1 VKIIQQ
7 FEKWNKTT
15 WLPLGLG
22 LIFGIGIVDFI
33 TGYELAFS
41 LFYLLPICAVVWF
54 LGKRFGVLFSVLASI
69 VWFFADYFSGHQY
82 TDQITYIWNTA
93 IRFAFFVIVTTLLSS
108 LKEALER
115 EKALSRIDRL
125 TGAMNGEY
133 FYEIIRAELDRFI
146 RYQHP
151 FTLVYIDLD
160 NFKKVNDQYGHSTG
174 DALLR
179 KVIATIKDKTRKTDI
194 VARMGGD
201 EFAILLLETDSLTAQ
216 LIIPRIQQHLLNEM
230 AKSQW
235 SVTFSIGAITF
246 TAAPKST
253 REIFKLADD
262 QMYTVKQAGKN
273 AVSYSV
279 YSEEQKH
286 EKTSEFDPVS

>member
-7 FEKWNKTT
+7 LENWNKTAM
-15 WLPLGLG
+15 LALGLA
-22 LIFGIGIVDFI
+22 LIFGIGILDFI

-82 TDQITYIWNTA
+82 TDQIMYIWNTA
-93 IRFAFFVIVTTLLSS
+93 IRFAFFVVVTTLLAS
-108 LKEALER
+108 LKEAMER
-115 EKALSRIDRL
+115 EKALSRVDRL

-133 FYEIIRAELDRFI
+133 FYEIIQAELDRFI
-146 RYQHP
+146 RYMHP

-160 NFKKVNDQYGHSTG
+160 NFKKVNDQFGHSTG

-179 KVIATIKDKTRKTDI
+179 KVIATIKEKTRKTDV

-216 LIIPRIQQHLLNEM
+216 LVIPRIQQHLLNEM
-230 AKSQW
+230 SKSQW

-253 REIFKLADD
+253 REIFQLADD
-262 QMYTVKQAGKN
+262 QMYSVKRAGKN

-279 YSEEQKH
+279 YSDDQKP
-286 EKTSEFDPVS
+286 EKTTATNTNN

>member
-1 VKIIQQ
+1 MKIIQQ
-7 FEKWNKTT
+7 LEKWNKST
-15 WLPLGLG
+15 WLPLGLA
-22 LIFGIGIVDFI
+22 LIFAIGILDFI

-54 LGKRFGVLFSVLASI
+54 LGKRLGVLFSVLASI

-82 TDQITYIWNTA
+82 TDQITYIWNTI
-93 IRFAFFVIVTTLLSS
+93 IRFTFFVVVTALLAS

-115 EKALSRIDRL
+115 ERVLSRVDRL
-125 TGAMNGEY
+125 TGALNGEY
-133 FYEIIRAELDRFI
+133 FHEIIRAERDRFI
-146 RYQHP
+146 RYKHP

-160 NFKKVNDQYGHSTG
+160 NFKMINDQYGHSTG

-179 KVIATIKDKTRKTDI
+179 KVVDTINEKTRMTDV

-216 LIIPRIQQHLLNEM
+216 LVIPRVQQQLLNEM
-230 AKSQW
+230 KKNQW

-246 TAAPKST
+246 TAAPTST
-253 REIFKLADD
+253 REIFKLADE
-262 QMYTVKQAGKN
+262 QMYSVKRTGKN

-279 YSEEQKH
+279 FSGEQKS
-286 EKTSEFDPVS
+286 EKTSAVLPGS